1 MQNEDAH
8 IANSFKVVCL
18 RDTAC
23 EKLHLKNTLNKLKRA
38 KHGQKKIIAYTAIIM
53 IAFNGKNVTL
63 DVDDELIILRL
74 RVLFACRK
82 MFIVSKDGIMLN
94 SKNKKICELIPE
106 IKPSEEDGMVKRITV
121 GINRLYQFI
130 NPSKNA
136 AETNEKSRHYRS
148 LKDQNGK
155 YSIDLFLS
163 SMDEIDSADC
173 LGYYISEFESAVEMN
188 CSFDLEENEKQKYID
203 VSMGLTN
210 KLNEVAETGYLFDVL
225 CDGSF
230 YMDYDVI
237 KSRLDCATA
246 IMFIRFR
253 NYDLA
258 YKHLESVMDYWKSTI
273 KKKNIIDDR
282 SIVLEIAYLIGNHA
296 TQLAVPL
303 LYSLIEYVRELFKII
318 DETDERLYKLYH
330 WLVLSA
336 QLAKEEIRGDSIET
350 AQSESD
356 WRSLCKA
363 PQDYDNLIAKYTNL
377 MEQISGQEYHP

>member
-163 SMDEIDSADC
+163 SMDEVDSSDC
-173 LGYYISEFESAVEMN
+173 LVHYISEFKSAVEMN

-203 VSMGLTN
+203 VSMGLAN
-210 KLNEVAETGYLFDVL
+210 KLNEVAETGNLFDVL

-230 YMDYDVI
+230 YMDYDEI

-253 NYDLA
+253 NDDLA
-258 YKHLESVMDYWKSTI
+258 YKHLESVMDYRKSTM
-273 KKKNIIDDR
+273 KKKNEIDDR
-282 SIVLEIAYLIGNHA
+282 FIVLEIAFLIVNHA
-296 TQLAVPL
+296 TRLAVPL
-303 LYSLIEYVRELFKII
+303 LYSLIEYVRDLFKII

-336 QLAKEEIRGDSIET
+336 QSAKEEIRGDSIET
-350 AQSESD
+350 TQSESD
-356 WRSLCKA
+356 WLSLCKTA
-363 PQDYDNLIAKYTNL
+363 QDYDNLIAKYTNL